1 MSNSSNEEQ
10 SEKEFGVSEN
20 NKDEVGGDAEG
31 ASTSSDSIANDESLA
46 SLELEV
52 KQLRD
57 EVRESKDR
65 YLRLMAEFDNFRK
78 QKMKERADLLK
89 YQGEQLIIDLLEIVD
104 TFELAQRYDSADE
117 KQFRDGVLMISKK
130 FAELLDRWGVKGESA
145 IGKDFD
151 PAIHNAISQIP
162 TEAAA
167 AGKVVEELKK
177 TYFYKDKLVRIGD
190 VIVAVAPN
198 S

>member
-1 MSNSSNEEQ
+1 MNNSSNKDHQEEDVSPQGDTQ
-10 SEKEFGVSEN
+10 SPSGDYTDASGSSPESDGSRQGEATMEQ
-20 NKDEVGGDAEG
+20 EVAKLRE
-31 ASTSSDSIANDESLA
+31 
-46 SLELEV
+46 EL
-52 KQLRD
+52 
-57 EVRESKDR
+57 RESKDR

-78 QKMKERADLLK
+78 QKIKERADLLK
-89 YQGEQLIIDLLEIVD
+89 YQGEQLIVDLLEIVD

-117 KQFRDGVLMISKK
+117 KQFRDGVMLISKK
-130 FAELLDRWGVKGESA
+130 FSELLDRWGVKGESA
-145 IGKDFD
+145 IGRDFD

-167 AGKVVEELKK
+167 SGTVVEELKK
-177 TYFYKDKLVRIGD
+177 TYFYKDKVVRIGD